1 MALIMAEQWVPEA
14 GQRVYERRTGAA
26 VEIMEIGAT
35 CIYVRPLRGG
45 VERVVRRS
53 DLVPPDDAP
62 GGFFDW
68 QASRG

>member
-1 MALIMAEQWVPEA
+1 MTVAEQWVPVVGE
-14 GQRVYERRTGAA
+14 RVHERRTGVA
-26 VEIMEIGAT
+26 VEIMEIDKAAV
-35 CIYVRPLRGG
+35 YVRPLRGG
-45 VERVVRRS
+45 LERVVRRS